1 MQKRQEE
8 WEERKKNQELQS
20 SEWRKKQEEF
30 LQRLEINKKKQLE
43 FKEKLLS
50 SVNGQQDFLRRL
62 KSRLESQESFI
73 AKLKEQI
80 DELERVL
87 RYPKLKKYF
96 SEEAIIDI
104 LKFVSEKSNV
114 VSIKRIIQ
122 DCRDP
127 EDNYILDIGTQF
139 HLDYIIT
146 GDEDL
151 LALHPY
157 KKIQVIKIA
166 KFIEMA
172 L

>member
-1 MQKRQEE
+1 MKIFIDTNV
-8 WEERKKNQELQS
+8 WIS
-20 SEWRKKQEEF
+20 YF
-30 LQRLEINKKKQLE
+30 L
-43 FKEKLLS
+43 
-50 SVNGQQDFLRRL
+50 
-62 KSRLESQESFI
+62 SRTFGNLESILSKKEIKIYTS
-73 AKLKEQI
+73 LEQI